1 MYTGTV
7 PINDAQMGNGELEMK
22 GEARHSRMVSFMF

>member
-1 MYTGTV
+1 MYIGTV

-22 GEARHSRMVSFMF
+22 GKACHSRTVSFMF